1 MTLRDKT
8 NVTFYNGL
16 TTIGGPMIEVAY
28 NKSHVLFDLG
38 EVYRP
43 ELGLS
48 LEDEDF
54 ATLLKYELIG
64 DVPNFYDP
72 KVTGKEIDHNK
83 FEHAAAYIS
92 HLHLDHSKALN
103 LLAPEIPL
111 YAGPNTAHLLP
122 TLNEKGD
129 FLLPAAGHDKTYT
142 RPIIA
147 AQYRE
152 PIQVGDIELEVWPS
166 DHDAYGATGL
176 IVRTPDKKIAFTGDI
191 RLHGYHPDQVHEYL
205 QAAKNADLFII
216 EGTGVSWP
224 ERKNDQNSESSEE
237 FTGPRN
243 EVELTERIVK
253 LQEDNP
259 ARQITFNTY
268 PTNVERLL
276 RIISDSPRKVVLH
289 AKRAHLLKS
298 SLDKDYPYYYLPGEA
313 IFSDLKP
320 ELEVSYDALLADEHE
335 YLWQA
340 VGEFHRL
347 QKGGLYIHS
356 NAEPLGD
363 FDPAYRPFV
372 DKFAEIGVEFLALR
386 CSGHAD
392 EKELQQIIAEV
403 QPVILAPVHTL
414 HPELE
419 ENPFG
424 ERILPKRG
432 QTITL

>member
-1 MTLRDKT
+1 MTLKDKT
-8 NVTFYNGL
+8 TITFYNGL

-28 NKSHVLFDLG
+28 NKSHILFDLG

-43 ELGLS
+43 ELALS
-48 LEDEDF
+48 LEDEDYD
-54 ATLLKYELIG
+54 TLIKYQLIG

-72 KVTGKEIDHNK
+72 KITGKEIDHEK

-111 YAGPNTAHLLP
+111 YAGPITAHMLP
-122 TLNEKGD
+122 ALNEKGD

-142 RPIIA
+142 RPIIPA
-147 AQYRE
+147 KLRQQV
-152 PIQVGDIELEVWPS
+152 QVGDIEMEVWES

-176 IVRTPDKKIAFTGDI
+176 IVRTPDKVIAYTGDI
-191 RLHGYHPDQVHEYL
+191 RLHGYHPDWVHEFL
-205 QAAKNADLFII
+205 QAANKADVLIV

-224 ERKNDQNSESSEE
+224 ERQTEENSEE
-237 FTGPRN
+237 FTGPKN
-243 EVELTERIVK
+243 ESELTQEIVR
-253 LQEDNP
+253 LQVENP
-259 ARQITFNTY
+259 KRQITFNTY

-276 RIISDSPRKVVLH
+276 RIISDSPREVVLH
-289 AKRAHLLKS
+289 AQRAHLLKS
-298 SLDKDYPYYYLPGEA
+298 SFDQDYPYYYLPGEER
-313 IFSDLKP
+313 FVDLKP
-320 ELEVSYDALLADEHE
+320 ELEVSYADLLGDDHK

-340 VGEFHRL
+340 VANYQDL

-372 DKFAEIGVEFLALR
+372 DNFAKYGVEYLALR

-392 EKELQQIIAEV
+392 EEELKQIIVEV
-403 QPVILAPVHTL
+403 QPAILVPVHTL

-424 ERILPKRG
+424 ERILPERG

>member
-1 MTLRDKT
+1 MTLKDKT
-8 NVTFYNGL
+8 TVTFYNGL

-43 ELGLS
+43 ELKLP
-48 LEDEDF
+48 DESYQ
-54 ATLLKYELIG
+54 TLIKNQLIG

-72 KVTGKEIDHNK
+72 KITGKPIDTERW
-83 FEHAAAYIS
+83 EHSAAYIS

-103 LLAPEIPL
+103 LLTPEISL
-111 YAGPNTAHLLP
+111 YAGPITAHLLP
-122 TLNEKGD
+122 ALNENGD
-129 FLLPAAGHDKTYT
+129 FLLPAAGHEKNYT

-147 AQYRE
+147 AEYKK
-152 PIQVGDIELEVWPS
+152 PIKVGDITLEIYPS

-176 IVRTPDKKIAFTGDI
+176 LVKTPDKQIAYTGDI
-191 RLHGYHPDQVHEYL
+191 RLHGYHPDWVRAFM
-205 QAAKNADLFII
+205 QAAKSSDMLII

-224 ERKNDQNSESSEE
+224 EEKHDESSEE
-237 FTGPRN
+237 FTGPKN
-243 EVELTERIVK
+243 EVELTEKIVR
-253 LQEDNP
+253 LQNANP
-259 ARQITFNTY
+259 DRQITFNTY

-276 RIISDSPRKVVLH
+276 RIVSDSPRKVVLH
-289 AKRAHLLKS
+289 AKRAHLIKD
-298 SLDKDYPYYYLPGEA
+298 SLNEDYPYYYLPEDKKY
-313 IFSDLKP
+313 SDLNP
-320 ELEVSYDALLADEHE
+320 ELEVSYDELLADNHK

-340 VGEFHRL
+340 VSDYDKL
-347 QKGGLYIHS
+347 QVGGLYLHS

-363 FDPAYRPFV
+363 FDPAYKPFV
-372 DKFAEIGVEFLALR
+372 EQFAKNKIEFIALR

-392 EKELQQIIAEV
+392 EKELKEIIGGI
-403 QPVILAPVHTL
+403 QPAILVPVHTL

-432 QTITL
+432 QTVTL

>member
-1 MTLRDKT
+1 MTLKDKT
-8 NVTFYNGL
+8 TVTFYNGL

-43 ELGLS
+43 ELKLP
-48 LEDEDF
+48 DESYQ
-54 ATLLKYELIG
+54 TLIKNQLIG

-72 KVTGKEIDHNK
+72 KITGKPIDTERW
-83 FEHAAAYIS
+83 EHSAAYIS

-111 YAGPNTAHLLP
+111 YAGPITAHMLP
-122 TLNEKGD
+122 ALNENGD
-129 FLLPAAGHDKTYT
+129 FLLPAAGHEKNYT

-147 AQYRE
+147 AEYKK
-152 PIQVGDIELEVWPS
+152 PIKVGDITLEIYPS

-176 IVRTPDKKIAFTGDI
+176 LVKTPDKQIAYTGDI
-191 RLHGYHPDQVHEYL
+191 RLHGYHPDWVRAFM
-205 QAAKNADLFII
+205 QAAKGSDMLII

-224 ERKNDQNSESSEE
+224 EEKHDESSEE
-237 FTGPRN
+237 FTGPKN
-243 EVELTERIVK
+243 EVELTEEIVR
-253 LQEDNP
+253 LQNANSD
-259 ARQITFNTY
+259 RQITFNTY
-268 PTNVERLL
+268 PTNVERIL

-289 AKRAHLLKS
+289 AKRAHLIKD
-298 SLDKDYPYYYLPGEA
+298 SLNEDYPYYYLPQDEKY
-313 IFSDLKP
+313 SDLNP
-320 ELEVSYDALLADEHE
+320 ELEVSYDELLQDNHK

-340 VGEFHRL
+340 VSDYDKL

-363 FDPAYRPFV
+363 FDPAYKPFV
-372 DKFAEIGVEFLALR
+372 EQFAKNKIEFIALR

-392 EKELQQIIAEV
+392 EKELKEIIGGI
-403 QPVILAPVHTL
+403 QPAILVPVHTL

-424 ERILPKRG
+424 KRILPKRG
-432 QTITL
+432 QTATL

>member
-1 MTLRDKT
+1 MTLKDKT
-8 NVTFYNGL
+8 TVTFYNGL

-43 ELGLS
+43 ELKLP
-48 LEDEDF
+48 DESYQ
-54 ATLLKYELIG
+54 TLIKNQLIG

-72 KVTGKEIDHNK
+72 KITGKPIDTERW
-83 FEHAAAYIS
+83 EHSAAYIS

-111 YAGPNTAHLLP
+111 YAGPITAHMLP
-122 TLNEKGD
+122 ALNENGD
-129 FLLPAAGHDKTYT
+129 FLLPAAGHEKNYT

-147 AQYRE
+147 AEYKK
-152 PIQVGDIELEVWPS
+152 PIKVGDITLEIYPS

-176 IVRTPDKKIAFTGDI
+176 LVKTPDKQIAYTGDI
-191 RLHGYHPDQVHEYL
+191 RLHGYHPDWVRAFM
-205 QAAKNADLFII
+205 QAAKGSDMLII

-224 ERKNDQNSESSEE
+224 EEKHDESSEE
-237 FTGPRN
+237 FTGPKN
-243 EVELTERIVK
+243 EVELTEEIVR
-253 LQEDNP
+253 LQNANSD
-259 ARQITFNTY
+259 RQITFNTY
-268 PTNVERLL
+268 PTNVERIL

-289 AKRAHLLKS
+289 AKRAHLIKD
-298 SLDKDYPYYYLPGEA
+298 SLNEDYPYYYLPQDEKY
-313 IFSDLKP
+313 SDLNP
-320 ELEVSYDALLADEHE
+320 ELEVSYDELLQDNHK

-340 VGEFHRL
+340 VSDYDKL

-363 FDPAYRPFV
+363 FDPAYKPFV
-372 DKFAEIGVEFLALR
+372 EQFAKNKIEFIALR

-392 EKELQQIIAEV
+392 KKELKEIIGGI
-403 QPVILAPVHTL
+403 QPAILVPVHTL

-432 QTITL
+432 QTATL

>member
-1 MTLRDKT
+1 MTLKDKT
-8 NVTFYNGL
+8 TVTFYNGL

-43 ELGLS
+43 ELNLP
-48 LEDEDF
+48 DESYQ
-54 ATLLKYELIG
+54 TLIKNELIG

-72 KVTGKEIDHNK
+72 QITGKPIDTERW
-83 FEHAAAYIS
+83 EHSAAYIS

-111 YAGPNTAHLLP
+111 YAGPITAHLLP
-122 TLNEKGD
+122 ALNENGD
-129 FLLPAAGHDKTYT
+129 FLLPAAGHDKNYT

-147 AQYRE
+147 AEYKK
-152 PIQVGDIELEVWPS
+152 PINVGDITLEIYPS

-176 IVRTPDKKIAFTGDI
+176 IIKTPDKQIAYTGDI
-191 RLHGYHPDQVHEYL
+191 RLHGYHPDWVGDFMKASKGSDML
-205 QAAKNADLFII
+205 II

-224 ERKNDQNSESSEE
+224 EEKHDENSEE
-237 FTGPRN
+237 FTGPKN
-243 EVELTERIVK
+243 EVELTEEIVR
-253 LQEDNP
+253 LQNANP
-259 ARQITFNTY
+259 ERQITFNTY
-268 PTNVERLL
+268 PTNVERIL

-289 AKRAHLLKS
+289 AKRAHLIKESLKE
-298 SLDKDYPYYYLPGEA
+298 DYPYYYLPDDQRYE
-313 IFSDLKP
+313 DLNP
-320 ELEVSYDALLADEHE
+320 ELEVDYDQLLADKSK

-340 VGEFHRL
+340 VSDYDKL

-363 FDPAYRPFV
+363 FDPAYKPFV
-372 DKFAEIGVEFLALR
+372 EQFAKNNIEFKALR

-392 EKELQQIIAEV
+392 EGELKEIIGGI
-403 QPVILAPVHTL
+403 QPAVLVPVHTL

-432 QTITL
+432 QTVTL

>member
-1 MTLRDKT
+1 MSSKPKT
-8 NVTFYNGL
+8 TVTFYNGL

-28 NKSHVLFDLG
+28 DKSHVLFDLG

-54 ATLLKYELIG
+54 ETLLKYQLIG

-72 KVTGKEIDHNK
+72 AVTGKAIDTK
-83 FEHAAAYIS
+83 RWEHSAAYIS

-111 YAGPNTAHLLP
+111 YAGPITAQLLP
-122 TLNEKGD
+122 VLNQDGN
-129 FLLPAAGHDKTYT
+129 FLLPAMNHPKNYT

-147 AQYRE
+147 AE
-152 PIQVGDIELEVWPS
+152 LNKPIKVGDITLTIVPS

-176 IVRTPDKKIAFTGDI
+176 IVKTPDKTIVHTGDI
-191 RLHGYHPDQVHEYL
+191 RLHGYHPDWVRDFMKKGRHCDML
-205 QAAKNADLFII
+205 II

-224 ERKNDQNSESSEE
+224 ERANEEDSEE
-237 FTGPRN
+237 FTGQKDEN
-243 EVELTERIVK
+243 ELTKKIVQYQ
-253 LQEDNP
+253 LDNP
-259 ARQITFNTY
+259 KRQLTFNTY
-268 PTNVERLL
+268 PTNVERIL

-289 AKRAHLLKS
+289 AKRAELLKKA
-298 SLDKDYPYYYLPGEA
+298 LKKDVAYYYLPEDEKIDA
-313 IFSDLKP
+313 LDPK
-320 ELEVSYDALLADEHE
+320 LEVSYQDLLADDHQ
-335 YLWQA
+335 YFWQV
-340 VGEFHRL
+340 VGHYDQL

-363 FDPAYRPFV
+363 FDPAYKPFIENIQ
-372 DKFAEIGVEFLALR
+372 KRGIELITLR

-392 EKELQQIIAEV
+392 IPELKEIIAGFE
-403 QPVILAPVHTL
+403 PKILAPVHTL

-432 QTITL
+432 ETITLS